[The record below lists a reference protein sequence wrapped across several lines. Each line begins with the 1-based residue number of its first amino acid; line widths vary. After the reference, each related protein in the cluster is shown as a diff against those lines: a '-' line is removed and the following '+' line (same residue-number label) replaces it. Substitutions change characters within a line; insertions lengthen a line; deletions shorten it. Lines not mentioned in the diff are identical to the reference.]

1 MAVCAV
7 VPDDEQAG
15 PDECRAQEGGELPSR
30 KLVDA
35 AAIAASVPSSALGS
49 VVRMRTPASP
59 TTEPIA
65 AQRVERVFMV
75 SLVEGVQP
83 DPVVGARRM
92 TSRR

>member
-1 MAVCAV
+1 MPTAPSWMYERAADARW
-7 VPDDEQAG
+7 P
-15 PDECRAQEGGELPSR
+15 CRVQWCPMTSRPAPMSAEPRKVSALPSR

-59 TTEPIA
+59 TAEPIA

-75 SLVEGVQP
+75 SPE
-83 DPVVGARRM
+83 
-92 TSRR
+92 